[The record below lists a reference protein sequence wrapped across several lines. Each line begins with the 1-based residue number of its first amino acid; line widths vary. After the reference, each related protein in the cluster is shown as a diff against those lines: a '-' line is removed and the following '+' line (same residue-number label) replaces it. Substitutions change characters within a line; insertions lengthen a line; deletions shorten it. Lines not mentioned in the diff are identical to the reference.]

1 MEDQRPMGMNFFS
14 WIREGVRQAV
24 LLGVNDAVEHI
35 GTSPDGSDMGQRLL
49 DVVRVQA
56 PPSPPMLSTEPT
68 KRRKL
73 GRTLDEIHAG
83 AAKGE

>member
-1 MEDQRPMGMNFFS
+1 MAMNFFS

-35 GTSPDGSDMGQRLL
+35 GTPPDGNDMGQRLL
-49 DVVRVQA
+49 DAVRTTG
-56 PPSPPMLSTEPT
+56 PSPTAVLTAESP

-73 GRTLDEIHAG
+73 GRSLEEIHASVSK
-83 AAKGE
+83 AE